1 MTLISAV
8 EESQSSPSD
17 RHDHTQEETM
27 RKFLNEKSW
36 DDIKMDDD

>member
-17 RHDHTQEETM
+17 RHDHTQEENM
-27 RKFLNEKSW
+27 INFLKDTAWEH
-36 DDIKMDDD
+36 IKMDDD